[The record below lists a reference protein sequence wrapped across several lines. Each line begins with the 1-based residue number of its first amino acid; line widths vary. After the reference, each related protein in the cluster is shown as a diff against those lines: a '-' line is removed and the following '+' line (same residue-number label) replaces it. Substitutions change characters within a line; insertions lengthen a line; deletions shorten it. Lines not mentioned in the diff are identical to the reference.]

1 MTLRNLVTGVLFAM
15 LVTTNGTPLR
25 AQHPT
30 DSMEWMFSNLRPA
43 GQPVIPIFDG
53 WYEKPDGSFDLCFGY
68 FSLNT
73 KESLEIPLGA
83 DNSIEPKR
91 FDGAQPTH
99 FEPVPGPPN
108 LYRRRFCTFAVNVP
122 ANFGKT
128 ERVVWTLRERGKTY
142 SVPGHLGSINYKIQE
157 LSAKEAGRSSA
168 SPLIKFLPGGPEGR
182 GRSGVKAGP
191 MTVAVGSP
199 LPLALQ
205 VSGAQGVPGPGG
217 VMDADDDEERP
228 YIRNGKTRAW
238 WVVWAKHQ
246 GPGDVTF
253 SPPDIDL
260 WKGDTS
266 TATTKATFSA
276 PGNYVL
282 RVQAI
287 DNPSENGSYQ
297 FHCCW
302 TNGYV
307 NVTVTK

>member
-1 MTLRNLVTGVLFAM
+1 MRVRHLAAGGLAAGLWIMAPVALQ
-15 LVTTNGTPLR
+15 

-30 DSMEWMFSNLRPA
+30 EGMEWMLSNLRPS

-53 WYEKPDGSFDLCFGY
+53 WYQKDDGSYDLCFGY
-68 FSLNT
+68 FNLNT
-73 KESLEIPLGA
+73 KESLDIPIGP
-83 DNSIEPKR
+83 DNSIEPKK
-91 FDGAQPTH
+91 FDGAQPTF

-122 ANFGKT
+122 TNFPKT
-128 ERVVWTLRERGKTY
+128 DRIVWTLRVRGKNY

-157 LSAKEAGRSSA
+157 LSAKDGGRSST
-168 SPLIKFLPGGPEGR
+168 SPVIKFLPNGPEGR

-191 MTVAVGSP
+191 MTVAVGA
-199 LPLALQ
+199 PLALTLS
-205 VSGAQGVPGPGG
+205 VAGPPSVPGQGG
-217 VMDADDDEERP
+217 IMDADDDEERP
-228 YIRNGKTRAW
+228 YVRNGKTRAW

-246 GPGDVTF
+246 GPGEVTF
-253 SPPDIDL
+253 TPPDVDL
-260 WKGDTS
+260 WKGEES
-266 TATTKATFSA
+266 TAATKATFSA
-276 PGNYVL
+276 PGTYVL

-307 NVTVTK
+307 NVTVK

>member
-1 MTLRNLVTGVLFAM
+1 MTLRHLATGVLLAW
-15 LVTTNGTPLR
+15 LVASGTSLR

-30 DSMEWMFSNLRPA
+30 DGMEWMLSNLRPS

-53 WYEKPDGSFDLCFGY
+53 WYQKEDGSFDLCFGY
-68 FSLNT
+68 FNLNT
-73 KESLEIPLGA
+73 KQSLDIPLGA
-83 DNSIEPKR
+83 DNFVEPRR

-99 FEPVPGPPN
+99 FDPVPPAPN
-108 LYRRRFCTFAVNVP
+108 LYRRYFCTFAVNVP

-128 ERVVWTLRERGKTY
+128 ERVVWTLMERGKSY
-142 SVPGHLGSINYKIQE
+142 SVPGHLGSPNYRIQE
-157 LSAKEAGRSSA
+157 LSAKEAGRVSGA
-168 SPLIKFLPGGPEGR
+168 PVIKFLPRGPEGR

-191 MTVAVGSP
+191 LTVAAGSP
-199 LPLALQ
+199 LPLSLS
-205 VSGAQGVPGPGG
+205 VTGPPLVIGPGAR
-217 VMDADDDEERP
+217 DADDDEERP
-228 YIRNGKTRAW
+228 YVRNGKTRAW

-253 SPPDIDL
+253 NPPDIDL

-266 TATTKATFSA
+266 TAATKATFSA
-276 PGNYVL
+276 PGTYVL

>member
-1 MTLRNLVTGVLFAM
+1 MRLRNVVTGVVAAGLLA
-15 LVTTNGTPLR
+15 TTSTTLR

-30 DSMEWMFSNLRPA
+30 EQMEWMFSNLRPS

-53 WYEKPDGSFDLCFGY
+53 WYQKEDGSFDLCFGY

-73 KESLEIPLGA
+73 KEALDIPLGA
-83 DNSIEPKR
+83 DNFIEPKK

-99 FEPVPGPPN
+99 FMPVPGPPN
-108 LYRRRFCTFAVNVP
+108 LYRRYFCTFPVNVP

-128 ERVVWTLRERGKTY
+128 ARVVWTLRVRGKTY
-142 SVPGHLGSINYKIQE
+142 SVPGHLASINYKIQE
-157 LSAKEAGRSSA
+157 LSAKEAGRASA
-168 SPLIKFLPGGPEGR
+168 APVIKFLPAGPEGR

-199 LPLALQ
+199 LPLSLSVAGPP
-205 VSGAQGVPGPGG
+205 SVPGPGG
-217 VMDADDDEERP
+217 VMDAGDDEERP
-228 YIRNGKTRAW
+228 FVRNGKTRAW

-246 GPGDVTF
+246 GAGEVTF
-253 SPPDIDL
+253 TPPDIDL
-260 WKGDTS
+260 WKGEDS
-266 TATTKATFSA
+266 TAATKATFSA
-276 PGNYVL
+276 PGHYVL